1 MLTLLNSSIESS
13 NEYTIIER
21 IIETMKDWINK
32 TKEAIKRVDDAI
44 NRFQKEELI
53 PSIGENGN
61 WFIGGKDTGVG
72 TSGVIFEIKRN
83 TDLDSVKKPGYYK
96 CTMLI

>member
-1 MLTLLNSSIESS
+1 
-13 NEYTIIER
+13 
-21 IIETMKDWINK
+21 MKDWINK

-44 NRFQKEELI
+44 NKIPGKEELI

-96 CTMLI
+96 CTDPDIVSTLEN